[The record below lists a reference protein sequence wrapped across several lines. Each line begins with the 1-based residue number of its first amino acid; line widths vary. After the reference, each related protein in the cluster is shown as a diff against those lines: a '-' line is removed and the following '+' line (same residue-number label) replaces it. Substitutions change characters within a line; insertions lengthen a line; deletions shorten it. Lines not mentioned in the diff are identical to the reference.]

1 MTIEALNVIDDAMAE
16 LGIEYAFGEYKG
28 KNSKDQEVPSDSED
42 GLDEEGIIYPYFT
55 GEYQEVPSDSEDGSE
70 ETSFILNGFSRTSK
84 LELEEAKAKI
94 KEKFHPTNG
103 LIVTTPT
110 GSVVTIFYEIGF
122 FISIEDA
129 ELERIQINL
138 SVKEWS
144 VK

>member
-28 KNSKDQEVPSDSED
+28 KNSKD
-42 GLDEEGIIYPYFT
+42 
-55 GEYQEVPSDSEDGSE
+55 QEVPSDSEDGSE